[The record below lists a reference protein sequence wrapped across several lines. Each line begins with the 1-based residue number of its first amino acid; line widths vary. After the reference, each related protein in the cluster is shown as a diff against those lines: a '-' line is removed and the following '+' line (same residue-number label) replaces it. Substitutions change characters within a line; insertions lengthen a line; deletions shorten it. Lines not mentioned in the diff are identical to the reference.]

1 MISDSE
7 QKRLQEIEA
16 LLEGEDP
23 KLARRLASAGADT
36 GVRRR
41 RVIAICVAVVGVAG
55 LVMALIIA
63 NVPLAVVMLCAVGA
77 SGMIWTYRPAVRATA
92 DATPVTDNP
101 LIDPPTLS

>member
-23 KLARRLASAGADT
+23 KLARRFASAGSDT

-41 RVIAICVAVVGVAG
+41 RVIAVSVAVISVFG
-55 LVMALIIA
+55 LVIALVVPS
-63 NVPLAVVMLCAVGA
+63 VPLAVAMLCGVGA
-77 SGMIWTYRPAVRATA
+77 SSMIWTWRPAAQATA
-92 DATPVTDNP
+92 DETLVTDNP
-101 LIDPPTLS
+101 LIDPPTLN

>member
-23 KLARRLASAGADT
+23 KLARRFASASSDT

-41 RVIAICVAVVGVAG
+41 RVIAVSIAVISVLG
-55 LVMALIIA
+55 LVVALILPS
-63 NVPLAVVMLCAVGA
+63 VPFAVAMLCGIGA
-77 SGMIWTYRPAVRATA
+77 AGMVWTWRPTVQATVD
-92 DATPVTDNP
+92 DAPVHDNP
-101 LIDPPTLS
+101 LIDPPTLG